1 MLFIRMSLWW
11 QPLQTEKEVSAKVL
25 GQESAWKIQGMVR
38 RLLKLE
44 RQKVIVMGGEF
55 EEGLGGQ
62 GLTIHL
68 VSSNKGSGSYS
79 KSNQGPLEMLLIP

>member
-1 MLFIRMSLWW
+1 
-11 QPLQTEKEVSAKVL
+11 
-25 GQESAWKIQGMVR
+25 MVR

-79 KSNQGPLEMLLIP
+79 KSNQRPLEMLLIP